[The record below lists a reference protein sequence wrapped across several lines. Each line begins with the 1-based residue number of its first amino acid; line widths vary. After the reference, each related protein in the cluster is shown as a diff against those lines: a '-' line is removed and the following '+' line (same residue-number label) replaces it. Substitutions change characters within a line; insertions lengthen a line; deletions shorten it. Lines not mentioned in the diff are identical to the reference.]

1 MIFNLCV
8 ELLHEMYSE
17 NIQGVKY
24 PEWQKT
30 KLVSKRFYRDKK
42 PANRQE
48 IEQIIPKKILEILNL
63 DSRQITYSKWRVSN
77 GRRHAIEKFETVLDE
92 EIRRGESQWINY
104 DDDCIQMKFDVS
116 DLIFDQLI
124 QETLTECF
132 DVVDKRLYLSSNS
145 TRL

>member
-1 MIFNLCV
+1 MIFNLCI

-17 NIQGVKY
+17 NIQKVKY

-30 KLVSKRFYRDKK
+30 KLISKRFYRAKK

-48 IEQIIPKKILEILNL
+48 IEKIIPEKILEILNL
-63 DSRQITYSKWRVSN
+63 NPRQITYSKWRVSN
-77 GRRHAIEKFETVLDE
+77 GRRHGIEKFETVLDE
-92 EIRRGESQWINY
+92 EIRRAESQWINY
-104 DDDCIQMKFDVS
+104 DDDCIQMKFDIA
-116 DLIFDQLI
+116 DLILDQLI

-132 DVVDKRLYLSSNS
+132 DVIDKRLYLSSNS

>member
-1 MIFNLCV
+1 MIFDLCV

-17 NIQGVKY
+17 NIQSAKY

-30 KLVSKRFYRDKK
+30 KLVSKRFYRAKK
-42 PANRQE
+42 PENRHE
-48 IEQIIPKKILEILNL
+48 IEQFIQTKILELLNL
-63 DSRQITYSKWRVSN
+63 NSRQIKYSKWRVSN

-92 EIRRGESQWINY
+92 EIRRTEPQWVNY
-104 DDDCIQMKFDVS
+104 DDDCTQIKFDVA

-132 DVVDKRLYLSSNS
+132 YVVDKRLFSSSNS